1 MHKAASHTVHI
12 TVADAI
18 AAEAETE
25 TANTDIITIVIGR
38 TGTGTIRATRTDPT
52 DTNGIVIARMTRKED
67 IGKGSV
73 APRPSATRNPTRK

>member
-38 TGTGTIRATRTDPT
+38 TGTGTIRATTKDLT
-52 DTNGIVIARMTRKED
+52 DTNGTVIAKMMRKED
-67 IGKGSV
+67 IGKDIV
-73 APRPSATRNPTRK
+73 APRPSATRNATRK